1 MCAKMHIHL
10 AQQRLP
16 TEISHGISFKL
27 DVNSFPPS
35 LLPLFWNSGK
45 LVWNINKLKPLH
57 GFYFFQCFILSCCYL
72 NEGVFFLN
80 ASRRPVFSQLNMTLT
95 FRLTVAFLFVGLTSS
110 SLLVFYYMMSLGV
123 GGKFCH
129 CRVEVETTRE
139 ESVCPHPVTDWLG
152 KYLSASGYGASTQLV
167 EGIWPKAASHL
178 HCEGWPWRF
187 GAAIAGHTGSLFS
200 PTVEE
205 ARHFFFLVCFL

>member
-80 ASRRPVFSQLNMTLT
+80 ASRRPVFSHLNMTLT

-123 GGKFCH
+123 GGKICH
-129 CRVEVETTRE
+129 CSGSGNNQRRECLSSPSNWLTGEV
-139 ESVCPHPVTDWLG
+139 
-152 KYLSASGYGASTQLV
+152 
-167 EGIWPKAASHL
+167 
-178 HCEGWPWRF
+178 
-187 GAAIAGHTGSLFS
+187 
-200 PTVEE
+200 
-205 ARHFFFLVCFL
+205 LVCFRLWGFNSACWRHLAKGSLTPALWRMAMEIRCSNSRTYRFLV